1 MTRDLVRESEAGD
14 DGDDGEDDGDE
25 GGEKEEGG
33 GDGVTDRGDDV
44 SDQGG
49 RLASG
54 QIEIETQHYT
64 VTATEISD
72 L

>member
-33 GDGVTDRGDDV
+33 GCGVTDRGDDV

-49 RLASG
+49 RLTSG
-54 QIEIETQHYT
+54 RIEIETQHYT